1 MTKLLVA
8 LRWNGGRQTRQQLL
22 DRANRACAS
31 VAQAFTQLDHLDVQ
45 AVPDEGGQYVQLIVQ
60 TSGTE
65 AEGERMRAMFKAEFE
80 QENSQPDAA
89 APAATTHNPET
100 GQSEFA
106 QYHRPDEPGFL
117 QATVLRQW
125 ELNALTSYPMF
136 ATIRQSLGTFLFLLA
151 ANAILRLVLL
161 GRMSPQIRVGIGTE
175 LGGFV
180 LVGILAAVTF
190 FVPRWWLLVAVAI
203 AIPFFALGIITG
215 IMAVVF
221 LCMAPALR
229 RANMDFHLSM
239 WQYDAIKQKLSSIA
253 QGADA
258 SEWPVVAKRGN
269 VAFRGC
275 LFENYAVFLFGNTV
289 MNLIAAEDAGKI
301 IFDLDK
307 AGARTLKTW
316 PTRPKG
322 KLVHPDLV
330 LSEESFARLEKWVS
344 GKVLAPIAGN
354 LSAQELSKTIVPFHT
369 VAAPEPAAPKAKADA
384 IVPHEKPA
392 GTGACEHCEQSFG
405 PLASLGFQIGGYRCG
420 KCGKKSCDA
429 CCYRKAKA
437 VGRATM
443 ICPACGSEQTQ
454 VFVA

>member
-8 LRWNGGRQTRQQLL
+8 LRSNGARQTRQQLL

-45 AVPDEGGQYVQLIVQ
+45 AVPDEDGQYVQLIVQ

-80 QENSQPDAA
+80 KANSQPAA
-89 APAATTHNPET
+89 TASTATTHDSIPSR
-100 GQSEFA
+100 SEFA
-106 QYHRPDEPGFL
+106 QYHRPDEHGFF
-117 QATVLRQW
+117 QAAVLRHW

-161 GRMSPQIRVGIGTE
+161 ERMSPEIRVGIGTE

-215 IMAVVF
+215 IMAVLF

-239 WQYDAIKQKLSSIA
+239 WQYDAIKKKLSSIA
-253 QGADA
+253 EGADA

-269 VAFRGC
+269 VAFRVH

-289 MNLIAAEDAGKI
+289 MNLIGAEDAGKI

-307 AGARTLKTW
+307 AGAKTLKTW

-322 KLVHPDLV
+322 KLVHPNLV
-330 LSEESFARLEKWVS
+330 LNEDGFVLLEKWIS
-344 GKVLAPIAGN
+344 EKGSKVTSSN
-354 LSAQELSKTIVPFHT
+354 LPAQESSKTINPIPA
-369 VAAPEPAAPKAKADA
+369 VAAPEPTVSKTKAGATMS
-384 IVPHEKPA
+384 HEKSF
-392 GTGACEHCEQSFG
+392 GTASCDSCEQAFG

-429 CCYRKAKA
+429 CCYRKAKV

-443 ICPACGSEQTQ
+443 ICPACGSDQTQ